1 MEIHEPFSDLEKQ
14 ISDMLDQLDKQEPL
28 STAACKQVV
37 AGLEKIKE
45 YQINPSPKSKKEK
58 MPTMDVKIDD
68 LIRGFHETADD
79 SKQQLQSILAL
90 ISEGRVPDAPAMSQ
104 INATVDKLREQY
116 TDVCQAAAHSIPA
129 EEMPQEGSPADA
141 YVEAVKNSK
150 FLEYRKQLDEMRK
163 TLEKFVS
170 VQSRAQIFAD
180 ALVSCQNEAKELIH
194 DIEDLPSIQKKD
206 IETFEK
212 HTEGPTAFLKA
223 LACPDYY
230 TDENWKLLDAA
241 AKYYKDNP
249 KIRDGL
255 SGHQYYLPESVK
267 SASAQHETA
276 PVAIPI
282 AKAVETEEAMK
293 TAASDVP
300 APEAVAETVTPK
312 TASVPLGKDVDDSEA
327 ERWHKLGIDDP
338 QAYLYPV
345 SDDLLNVEQNKK
357 AELAFSTKKFD
368 SDIHRHGDF
377 RDNKNILILAWKM
390 NCVNPEMLLKISGK
404 SSNFIAS
411 CEQLL
416 NLGYLQKYTVKGYPC
431 FYTLTDRGNQIFTTQ
446 KSAELLGQ
454 KKATRVQGDKI
465 EDTVSSALTRVLYV
479 QAFELGI
486 LIGDINFDS
495 RENVSTDSFY
505 LHLRYP
511 ENDIGCSF
519 AGIIGKTIESF
530 ESVRKDL
537 FWDDSPEAF
546 ENDAA
551 FIVLGLNKEH
561 AHQMAE
567 FFDKNIHDAMSGTML
582 CYYDYET
589 KTCYRY
595 ADDTVVN
602 LAELIADDDGEEELP
617 VAGQVGK
624 DKQTENVLEPVQQVN
639 NEETL
644 DNVSDESATE
654 EPENNEILKVP
665 VEETMEESTPED
677 ETRMEN
683 VPEEILPS
691 KDTIVEDEL
700 NMEAPEKD
708 APSENIQ
715 EEPTAPVEN
724 AVRIDIQGQT
734 VRENAE
740 LLLKQPEKIGLG
752 QLMEMTVQL
761 ISENRVAEAVSLAES
776 LAESPTFGAK
786 TKGFYH
792 AFRQSVRQPGQNY
805 KYSSAVINN
814 QQEQLI
820 SEANDD
826 NGQALQTLRQTI
838 ILANTLWA
846 MVFPSEA
853 YDHNLYNGAD
863 TVLTGELRGALPDE
877 TAEIEHLMKLL
888 QTDLKDLSFQYDGLG
903 FSPVVIRNLV
913 NNGELEK
920 MQAALR
926 SNAKTMQKTPTSTV
940 QITGL
945 EDCLKRIVGPKSEI
959 GQVLQLIA
967 EGHCEKAAEIRS
979 RLEKN
984 LGLKNLEVTDAWL
997 ENHIDSCWTALRN
1010 EDRTI
1015 KVKHLDND
1023 SAAQKVCK
1031 KALTERLH
1039 LIADWLNIVENNQN
1053 SEFLKFRDQYARLWN
1068 QLKKSLIALNKVLSE
1083 VPAQNRYLVACQNIL
1098 KLTSDNMEQKL
1109 EGYSAEEELQFYRN
1123 LWTMP
1128 ELIIGMS
1135 GENLIVPELYDV
1147 SGLEPWV
1154 ILLRGMATPAEEE
1167 TDILRQI
1174 GDFRSERWYRN
1185 YGIEDL
1191 IHRVSGQS
1199 FIDHA
1204 DISRAQETMKRE
1216 VEEFEGFIRM
1226 EHACGKLQG
1235 SMMETASLT
1244 MNAVKNV
1251 YQKTCNFASFHIF
1264 LGLLRQVLDKA
1275 IERQL
1280 DLYRTRV
1287 KSLEQQEY
1295 YAGNAML
1302 ELIHKALSSGNLINV
1317 DTYINCMQNGET
1329 ELPTSIRNRA
1339 EKKNFLAEFQSGED
1353 FYCGICQNHRSDA
1366 LYKWAGRALEQMD
1379 KAYQHWSS
1387 PNELA
1392 AGKNWVKNWIPSKDA
1407 SVNLDCVKGLLL
1419 GLGFD
1424 VMHIKKTSI
1433 NHKQIECYEVAVKPS
1448 STNLT
1453 DYPHPVYKFG
1463 TEISD
1468 PLNVVCL
1475 YGCQGVNTLIKVMTK
1490 DLHLSGSTIVFMDGS
1505 LTSSDRRQ
1513 MAENF
1518 KADTSRQ
1525 SPFLL
1530 IDRVLA
1536 MYLASVDKG
1545 DRQNAMLCCT
1555 LPYTFEVLYGNGT
1568 GTVPE
1573 EMFIGRMMEL
1583 HDLRNK
1589 QGSNLVYGGRQLGKT
1604 ALLNRASKTLN
1615 TPEKREYSFC
1625 VEVKDSGSKLLL
1637 ERVNK
1642 QLQRLGLIQDKCSS
1656 LQELCETLQ
1665 DIYEEQKISMLRIF
1679 VDEVDCLFEEFQKD
1693 DYRSLRPFIELRDAT
1708 KNNVKFVFAGTH
1720 NVAAMDI
1727 AEEENNNLIHMG
1739 KPLCIK
1745 PLSVG
1750 DAMDL
1755 IRIPMSYLG
1764 FEIGEP
1770 QIELIL
1776 SNTNSYPG
1784 LIHMFCSALIHSV
1797 CRDYQT
1803 DDNNSCPPYRISEAQ
1818 MQTVFQEQ
1826 DIRKELGTR
1835 VMATILLN
1843 RKYKV
1848 VSYLLAEMIYEDRN
1862 RGGSSLRCYDAQDLK
1877 ECNEKD
1883 YGIPLIQEMKEK
1895 DLNVLMNE
1903 MENMGILWKDHNT
1916 QKFRFRQQDFLG
1928 YIGDSDKLLKYLL
1941 YNNWEDAE

>member
-14 ISDMLDQLDKQEPL
+14 ISDMLDQLNKQEPL
-28 STAACKQVV
+28 SAADCKQVV

-45 YQINPSPKSKKEK
+45 YQTNQSSKSKKEK
-58 MPTMDVKIDD
+58 MPTMDAKIDD

-129 EEMPQEGSPADA
+129 EEMPQEGSSADA

-150 FLEYRKQLDEMRK
+150 FLEYRKQLDEMRR

-170 VQSRAQIFAD
+170 VQSRVQIFAD
-180 ALVSCQNEAKELIH
+180 ALASY
-194 DIEDLPSIQKKD
+194 QKKAQELMQSID
-206 IETFEK
+206 TLSPVQEETVTSFKEK
-212 HTEGPTAFLKA
+212 TAGPAAFLSA
-223 LACPDYY
+223 LECTNLYTDKGMALLKDIAENYY
-230 TDENWKLLDAA
+230 TQNIS
-241 AKYYKDNP
+241 Y
-249 KIRDGL
+249 GL
-255 SGHQYYLPESVK
+255 SGHQYFLPKPAEAIPAPK
-267 SASAQHETA
+267 EPA
-276 PVAIPI
+276 PVAVPV
-282 AKAVETEEAMK
+282 ANAVETEEAIK
-293 TAASDVP
+293 TAASDMST
-300 APEAVAETVTPK
+300 PEAVAEAAAPK
-312 TASVPLGKDVDDSEA
+312 TEVISPEKDADDSEA
-327 ERWHKLGIDDP
+327 ERWHKLGIENP
-338 QAYLYPV
+338 QDYLYLV
-345 SDDLLNVEQNKK
+345 SDKLLPIAQSEK
-357 AELAFSTKKFD
+357 AKQMFSAKKFEN
-368 SDIHRHGDF
+368 DIMRHGF
-377 RDNKNILILAWKM
+377 FPANAFALKSVCEKGCI
-390 NCVNPEMLLKISGK
+390 NPDMLLKTSGK
-404 SSNFIAS
+404 AANFIS
-411 CEQLL
+411 VCEQMLK
-416 NLGYLQKYTVKGYPC
+416 LGYLQKYQLEGHPC
-431 FYTLTDRGNQIFTTQ
+431 FYSLTERGDRIATTH
-446 KSAELLGQ
+446 KSAELLDI
-454 KKATRVQGDKI
+454 KKGAKVPDHKI
-465 EDTVSSALTRVLYV
+465 EDAAGALTRVLFLH
-479 QAFELGI
+479 AFELGV
-486 LIGDINFDS
+486 LIGGTEFTVRQMIS
-495 RENVSTDSFY
+495 ENSFY
-505 LHLRYP
+505 TQLKYIKKGF
-511 ENDIGCSF
+511 DCSF
-519 AGIIGKTIESF
+519 AGIIGQNAASF
-530 ESVRKDL
+530 EALAKEL
-537 FWDDSPEAF
+537 FWDDNPEAF
-546 ENDAA
+546 ENDVA
-551 FIVLGLNKEH
+551 FLVLGMNKEH
-561 AHQMAE
+561 SRRMAE

-602 LAELIADDDGEEELP
+602 LAELIANDDGEEELP

-700 NMEAPEKD
+700 NMEAPVKD

-724 AVRIDIQGQT
+724 AVRIDIHGQT

-761 ISENRVAEAVSLAES
+761 ISENRIAEAVSLAES

-877 TAEIEHLMKLL
+877 TVEIEHLMKLL

-1083 VPAQNRYLVACQNIL
+1083 APAQNRYLVACQNIL

>member
-14 ISDMLDQLDKQEPL
+14 ISDMLDQLNKQEPL
-28 STAACKQVV
+28 SAADCKQVV

-45 YQINPSPKSKKEK
+45 YQTNQSSKSKKEK
-58 MPTMDVKIDD
+58 MPTMDAKIDD

-129 EEMPQEGSPADA
+129 EEMPQEGSSADA

-150 FLEYRKQLDEMRK
+150 FLEYRKQLDEMRR

-170 VQSRAQIFAD
+170 VQSRVQIFAD
-180 ALVSCQNEAKELIH
+180 ALASY
-194 DIEDLPSIQKKD
+194 QKKAQELMQSID
-206 IETFEK
+206 TLSPVQEETVTSFKEK
-212 HTEGPTAFLKA
+212 TAGPAAFLSA
-223 LACPDYY
+223 LECTNLYTDKGMALLKDIAENYY
-230 TDENWKLLDAA
+230 TQNIS
-241 AKYYKDNP
+241 Y
-249 KIRDGL
+249 GL
-255 SGHQYYLPESVK
+255 SGHQYFLPKPAEAIPAPK
-267 SASAQHETA
+267 ELA
-276 PVAIPI
+276 PVAVPV
-282 AKAVETEEAMK
+282 ANAVETEEAMT
-293 TAASDVP
+293 TAASDVS
-300 APEAVAETVTPK
+300 APEAVAETAIPETVSAPFGNDT
-312 TASVPLGKDVDDSEA
+312 DNSEA
-327 ERWHKLGIDDP
+327 ERWRKLGIDDP

-345 SDDLLNVEQNKK
+345 SDDLLNVERSKK

-404 SSNFIAS
+404 SSNFIAP

-416 NLGYLQKYTVKGYPC
+416 NLGYLQKYIVKGYPC

-486 LIGDINFDS
+486 LMGDINFDS

-546 ENDAA
+546 EDDVA
-551 FIVLGLNKEH
+551 FIVLGMNKEH
-561 AHQMAE
+561 AHRMAE

-595 ADDTVVN
+595 ADDAVVS
-602 LAELIADDDGEEELP
+602 LAELIADDDGEDELP
-617 VAGQVGK
+617 VAEQAGK

-665 VEETMEESTPED
+665 VEETMEQSTPED
-677 ETRMEN
+677 ENRMEN
-683 VPEEILPS
+683 VPEEVLPS

-715 EEPTAPVEN
+715 EEPAAPVEN

-761 ISENRVAEAVSLAES
+761 ISENRIAEAVSLAES
-776 LAESPTFGAK
+776 LAESPTFSAK

-846 MVFPSEA
+846 MAFPSEA

-863 TVLTGELRGALPDE
+863 TVLTGELRDALPDE

-920 MQAALR
+920 MRAALR

-959 GQVLQLIA
+959 GQALQLIA

-997 ENHIDSCWTALRN
+997 ENYIDSCWTALRN

-1068 QLKKSLIALNKVLSE
+1068 QLKKSLIALNKVLSKA
-1083 VPAQNRYLVACQNIL
+1083 PAQNRYLAACQNIL

-1199 FIDHA
+1199 FMDHA
-1204 DISRAQETMKRE
+1204 DISRAEETMKRE

-1280 DLYRTRV
+1280 DLYRARV

-1424 VMHIKKTSI
+1424 VVHIKKSSI

-1615 TPEKREYSFC
+1615 IPEKREYSFC

-1803 DDNNSCPPYRISEAQ
+1803 NDNNSCPPYHISEAQ

>member
-14 ISDMLDQLDKQEPL
+14 ISDMLDQLNKQEPL
-28 STAACKQVV
+28 SAADCKQVV

-45 YQINPSPKSKKEK
+45 YQTNQSSKSKKEK
-58 MPTMDVKIDD
+58 MPTMDAKIDD

-104 INATVDKLREQY
+104 INATVNKLREQY

-129 EEMPQEGSPADA
+129 EEMPQEGSSADA

-150 FLEYRKQLDEMRK
+150 FLEYRKQLDEMRR

-170 VQSRAQIFAD
+170 VESRVQIFAD
-180 ALVSCQNEAKELIH
+180 ALASY
-194 DIEDLPSIQKKD
+194 QKKAQELMQSID
-206 IETFEK
+206 TLSPVQEETVTSFKEK
-212 HTEGPTAFLKA
+212 TAGPAAFLSA
-223 LACPDYY
+223 LECTNLYTDKGMALLKDIAENYY
-230 TDENWKLLDAA
+230 TQNIS
-241 AKYYKDNP
+241 Y
-249 KIRDGL
+249 GL
-255 SGHQYYLPESVK
+255 SGHQYFLPKPAEAIPAPK
-267 SASAQHETA
+267 EPA
-276 PVAIPI
+276 PVAVPV
-282 AKAVETEEAMK
+282 ANAVETEEAMT
-293 TAASDVP
+293 TAASDVS
-300 APEAVAETVTPK
+300 APEAVAETAIPETVSAPFGNDT
-312 TASVPLGKDVDDSEA
+312 DNSEA
-327 ERWHKLGIDDP
+327 ERWRKLGIDDP
-338 QAYLYPV
+338 QAYLYPA
-345 SDDLLNVEQNKK
+345 SDDLLNVERSKK

-404 SSNFIAS
+404 SSNFIAP

-416 NLGYLQKYTVKGYPC
+416 NLGYLQKYIVKGYPC

-530 ESVRKDL
+530 EFVRKDL

-546 ENDAA
+546 EDDVA
-551 FIVLGLNKEH
+551 FIVLGMNKEH
-561 AHQMAE
+561 AHRMAE
-567 FFDKNIHDAMSGTML
+567 FFDKNIHDVMSGTML

-595 ADDTVVN
+595 ADDAVVS
-602 LAELIADDDGEEELP
+602 LAELIADDDGEDELP
-617 VAGQVGK
+617 VAEQAGK

-665 VEETMEESTPED
+665 VEETMEQSTPED
-677 ETRMEN
+677 ENRMEN
-683 VPEEILPS
+683 VPEEVLPS

-715 EEPTAPVEN
+715 EEPAAPVEN

-761 ISENRVAEAVSLAES
+761 ISENRIAEAVSLAES
-776 LAESPTFGAK
+776 LAESPTFSAK

-846 MVFPSEA
+846 MAFPSEA

-863 TVLTGELRGALPDE
+863 TVLTGELRDALPDE

-920 MQAALR
+920 MRAALR

-959 GQVLQLIA
+959 GQALQLIA

-997 ENHIDSCWTALRN
+997 ENYIDSCWTALRN

-1068 QLKKSLIALNKVLSE
+1068 QLKKSLIALNKVLSKA
-1083 VPAQNRYLVACQNIL
+1083 PAQNRYLAACQNIL

-1123 LWTMP
+1123 L
-1128 ELIIGMS
+1128 
-1135 GENLIVPELYDV
+1135 
-1147 SGLEPWV
+1147 
-1154 ILLRGMATPAEEE
+1154 
-1167 TDILRQI
+1167 
-1174 GDFRSERWYRN
+1174 
-1185 YGIEDL
+1185 
-1191 IHRVSGQS
+1191 
-1199 FIDHA
+1199 
-1204 DISRAQETMKRE
+1204 
-1216 VEEFEGFIRM
+1216 
-1226 EHACGKLQG
+1226 
-1235 SMMETASLT
+1235 
-1244 MNAVKNV
+1244 
-1251 YQKTCNFASFHIF
+1251 
-1264 LGLLRQVLDKA
+1264 
-1275 IERQL
+1275 
-1280 DLYRTRV
+1280 
-1287 KSLEQQEY
+1287 
-1295 YAGNAML
+1295 
-1302 ELIHKALSSGNLINV
+1302 
-1317 DTYINCMQNGET
+1317 
-1329 ELPTSIRNRA
+1329 
-1339 EKKNFLAEFQSGED
+1339 
-1353 FYCGICQNHRSDA
+1353 
-1366 LYKWAGRALEQMD
+1366 
-1379 KAYQHWSS
+1379 
-1387 PNELA
+1387 
-1392 AGKNWVKNWIPSKDA
+1392 
-1407 SVNLDCVKGLLL
+1407 
-1419 GLGFD
+1419 
-1424 VMHIKKTSI
+1424 
-1433 NHKQIECYEVAVKPS
+1433 
-1448 STNLT
+1448 
-1453 DYPHPVYKFG
+1453 
-1463 TEISD
+1463 
-1468 PLNVVCL
+1468 
-1475 YGCQGVNTLIKVMTK
+1475 
-1490 DLHLSGSTIVFMDGS
+1490 
-1505 LTSSDRRQ
+1505 
-1513 MAENF
+1513 
-1518 KADTSRQ
+1518 
-1525 SPFLL
+1525 
-1530 IDRVLA
+1530 
-1536 MYLASVDKG
+1536 
-1545 DRQNAMLCCT
+1545 
-1555 LPYTFEVLYGNGT
+1555 
-1568 GTVPE
+1568 
-1573 EMFIGRMMEL
+1573 
-1583 HDLRNK
+1583 
-1589 QGSNLVYGGRQLGKT
+1589 
-1604 ALLNRASKTLN
+1604 
-1615 TPEKREYSFC
+1615 
-1625 VEVKDSGSKLLL
+1625 
-1637 ERVNK
+1637 
-1642 QLQRLGLIQDKCSS
+1642 
-1656 LQELCETLQ
+1656 
-1665 DIYEEQKISMLRIF
+1665 
-1679 VDEVDCLFEEFQKD
+1679 
-1693 DYRSLRPFIELRDAT
+1693 
-1708 KNNVKFVFAGTH
+1708 
-1720 NVAAMDI
+1720 
-1727 AEEENNNLIHMG
+1727 
-1739 KPLCIK
+1739 
-1745 PLSVG
+1745 
-1750 DAMDL
+1750 
-1755 IRIPMSYLG
+1755 
-1764 FEIGEP
+1764 
-1770 QIELIL
+1770 
-1776 SNTNSYPG
+1776 
-1784 LIHMFCSALIHSV
+1784 
-1797 CRDYQT
+1797 
-1803 DDNNSCPPYRISEAQ
+1803 
-1818 MQTVFQEQ
+1818 
-1826 DIRKELGTR
+1826 
-1835 VMATILLN
+1835 
-1843 RKYKV
+1843 
-1848 VSYLLAEMIYEDRN
+1848 
-1862 RGGSSLRCYDAQDLK
+1862 
-1877 ECNEKD
+1877 
-1883 YGIPLIQEMKEK
+1883 
-1895 DLNVLMNE
+1895 
-1903 MENMGILWKDHNT
+1903 
-1916 QKFRFRQQDFLG
+1916 
-1928 YIGDSDKLLKYLL
+1928 
-1941 YNNWEDAE
+1941 

>member
-14 ISDMLDQLDKQEPL
+14 ISDMLDQLNKQEPL
-28 STAACKQVV
+28 SAADCKQVV
-37 AGLEKIKE
+37 AGLEKVKE
-45 YQINPSPKSKKEK
+45 YQTNQSSKSKKEK
-58 MPTMDVKIDD
+58 MPTMDAKIDD

-129 EEMPQEGSPADA
+129 EEMPQEGSSADA

-150 FLEYRKQLDEMRK
+150 FLEYRKQLDEMRR

-170 VQSRAQIFAD
+170 VQSRVQIFAD
-180 ALVSCQNEAKELIH
+180 ALASY
-194 DIEDLPSIQKKD
+194 QKKAQELMQSID
-206 IETFEK
+206 TLSPVQEETVTSFKEK
-212 HTEGPTAFLKA
+212 TAGPAAFLSA
-223 LACPDYY
+223 LECTNLYTDKGMALLKDIAENYY
-230 TDENWKLLDAA
+230 TQNIS
-241 AKYYKDNP
+241 Y
-249 KIRDGL
+249 GL
-255 SGHQYYLPESVK
+255 SGHQYFLPKPAEAIPAPK
-267 SASAQHETA
+267 EPA
-276 PVAIPI
+276 PVAVPV
-282 AKAVETEEAMK
+282 ANAVETEEAIK
-293 TAASDVP
+293 TAASDMST
-300 APEAVAETVTPK
+300 PEAVAEAAAPK
-312 TASVPLGKDVDDSEA
+312 TEVISPEKDADDSEA
-327 ERWHKLGIDDP
+327 ERWHKLGIENP
-338 QAYLYPV
+338 QDYLYLV
-345 SDDLLNVEQNKK
+345 SDKLLPIAQSEK
-357 AELAFSTKKFD
+357 AKQMFSAKKFEN
-368 SDIHRHGDF
+368 DIMRHGF
-377 RDNKNILILAWKM
+377 FPANAFALKSVCEKGCI
-390 NCVNPEMLLKISGK
+390 NPDMLLKTSGK
-404 SSNFIAS
+404 AANFIS
-411 CEQLL
+411 VCEQMLK
-416 NLGYLQKYTVKGYPC
+416 LGYLQKYQLEGHPC
-431 FYTLTDRGNQIFTTQ
+431 FYSLTERGDRIATTH
-446 KSAELLGQ
+446 KSAELLDI
-454 KKATRVQGDKI
+454 KKGAKVPDHKI
-465 EDTVSSALTRVLYV
+465 EDAAGALTRVLFLH
-479 QAFELGI
+479 AFELGV
-486 LIGDINFDS
+486 LIGGTEFTVRQMIS
-495 RENVSTDSFY
+495 ENSFY
-505 LHLRYP
+505 TQLKYIKKGF
-511 ENDIGCSF
+511 DCSF
-519 AGIIGKTIESF
+519 AGIIGQNAASF
-530 ESVRKDL
+530 EALAKEL
-537 FWDDSPEAF
+537 FWDDNPEAF
-546 ENDAA
+546 ENDVA
-551 FIVLGLNKEH
+551 FLVLGMNKEH
-561 AHQMAE
+561 SRRMAE

-665 VEETMEESTPED
+665 VEETMEQSTPED
-677 ETRMEN
+677 ENRMEN
-683 VPEEILPS
+683 VPEEVLPS

-715 EEPTAPVEN
+715 EEPAAPVEN

-761 ISENRVAEAVSLAES
+761 ISENRIAEAVSLAES
-776 LAESPTFGAK
+776 LAESPTFSAK

-846 MVFPSEA
+846 MAFPSEA

-863 TVLTGELRGALPDE
+863 TVLTGELCDALPDE

-920 MQAALR
+920 MRAALR

-959 GQVLQLIA
+959 GQALQLIA

-997 ENHIDSCWTALRN
+997 ENYIDSCWTALRN

-1068 QLKKSLIALNKVLSE
+1068 QLKKSLIALNKVLSKA
-1083 VPAQNRYLVACQNIL
+1083 PAQNRYLAACQNIL

-1199 FIDHA
+1199 FMDHA
-1204 DISRAQETMKRE
+1204 DISRAEETMKRE

-1264 LGLLRQVLDKA
+1264 LGLLRQLLDKA

-1280 DLYRTRV
+1280 DLYRARV

-1424 VMHIKKTSI
+1424 VVHIKKSNI

-1615 TPEKREYSFC
+1615 IPEKREYSFC

-1764 FEIGEP
+1764 FEIDEP

>member
-14 ISDMLDQLDKQEPL
+14 ISDMLDQLNKQEPL
-28 STAACKQVV
+28 SAADCKQVV

-45 YQINPSPKSKKEK
+45 YQTNQSSKSKKEK
-58 MPTMDVKIDD
+58 MPTMDAKIDD

-129 EEMPQEGSPADA
+129 EEMPQEGSSADA

-150 FLEYRKQLDEMRK
+150 FLEYRKQLDEMRR

-170 VQSRAQIFAD
+170 VQSRVQIFAD
-180 ALVSCQNEAKELIH
+180 ALASY
-194 DIEDLPSIQKKD
+194 QKKAQELMQSID
-206 IETFEK
+206 TLSPVQEETVTSFKEK
-212 HTEGPTAFLKA
+212 TAGPAAFLSA
-223 LACPDYY
+223 LECTNLYTDKGMALLKDIAENYY
-230 TDENWKLLDAA
+230 TQNIS
-241 AKYYKDNP
+241 Y
-249 KIRDGL
+249 GL
-255 SGHQYYLPESVK
+255 SGHQYFLPKPAEAIPAPK
-267 SASAQHETA
+267 EPA
-276 PVAIPI
+276 PVAVPV
-282 AKAVETEEAMK
+282 ANAVETEEAIK
-293 TAASDVP
+293 TAASDMST
-300 APEAVAETVTPK
+300 PEAVAEAAAPK
-312 TASVPLGKDVDDSEA
+312 TEVISPEKDADDSEA
-327 ERWHKLGIDDP
+327 ERWHKLGIENP
-338 QAYLYPV
+338 QDYLYLV
-345 SDDLLNVEQNKK
+345 SDKLLPIAQSEK
-357 AELAFSTKKFD
+357 AKQMFSAKKFEN
-368 SDIHRHGDF
+368 DIMRHGF
-377 RDNKNILILAWKM
+377 FPANAFALKSVCEKGCI
-390 NCVNPEMLLKISGK
+390 NPDMLLKTSGK
-404 SSNFIAS
+404 AANFIS
-411 CEQLL
+411 VCEQMLK
-416 NLGYLQKYTVKGYPC
+416 LGYLQKYQLEGHPC
-431 FYTLTDRGNQIFTTQ
+431 FYSLTERGDRIATTH
-446 KSAELLGQ
+446 KSAELLDI
-454 KKATRVQGDKI
+454 KKGAKVPDHKI
-465 EDTVSSALTRVLYV
+465 EDAAGALTRVLFLH
-479 QAFELGI
+479 AFELGV
-486 LIGDINFDS
+486 LIGGTEFTVRQMIS
-495 RENVSTDSFY
+495 ENSFY
-505 LHLRYP
+505 TQLKYIKKGF
-511 ENDIGCSF
+511 DCSF
-519 AGIIGKTIESF
+519 AGIIGQNAASF
-530 ESVRKDL
+530 EALAKEL
-537 FWDDSPEAF
+537 FWDDNPEAF
-546 ENDAA
+546 ENDVA
-551 FIVLGLNKEH
+551 FLVLGMNKEH
-561 AHQMAE
+561 SRRMAE

-665 VEETMEESTPED
+665 VEETMEQSTPED
-677 ETRMEN
+677 ENRMEN
-683 VPEEILPS
+683 VPEEVLPS

-715 EEPTAPVEN
+715 EEPAAPVEN

-761 ISENRVAEAVSLAES
+761 ISENRIAEAVSLAES
-776 LAESPTFGAK
+776 LAESPTFSAK

-846 MVFPSEA
+846 MAFPSEA

-863 TVLTGELRGALPDE
+863 TVLTGELCDALPDE

-920 MQAALR
+920 MRAALR

-959 GQVLQLIA
+959 GQALQLIA

-997 ENHIDSCWTALRN
+997 ENYIDSCWTALRN

-1068 QLKKSLIALNKVLSE
+1068 QLKKSLIALNKVLSKA
-1083 VPAQNRYLVACQNIL
+1083 PAQNRYLAACQNIL

-1199 FIDHA
+1199 FMDHA
-1204 DISRAQETMKRE
+1204 DISRAEETMKRE

-1264 LGLLRQVLDKA
+1264 LGLLRQLLDKA

-1280 DLYRTRV
+1280 DLYRARV

-1424 VMHIKKTSI
+1424 VVHIKKSNI

-1615 TPEKREYSFC
+1615 IPEKREYSFC

-1764 FEIGEP
+1764 FEIDEP